1 MLKNN
6 TQFIEKIK
14 DFNFDSFTSLFNT
27 VLWNEPK
34 KEFMQAVE
42 KIVQDAKEEVEKS
55 KISYSKSTLPVRNL
69 EQSKI
74 KDFVDKYLTIYD
86 YL

>member
-27 VLWNEPK
+27 FLWNEPK

-55 KISYSKSTLPVRNL
+55 KVSYSKSILPVRSL
-69 EQSKI
+69 EESKI
-74 KDFVDKYLTIYD
+74 KDFVDKYLTVYD